1 MSESVRWLDEDEQ
14 DLWRTILQA
23 NRKISRVLDEP
34 LLNASGL
41 STAEYGV
48 LGVRSEAPDQCP
60 RLCALFD

>member
-23 NRKISRVLDEP
+23 NRKISRVLDET

-41 STAEYGV
+41 STAEY
-48 LGVRSEAPDQCP
+48 
-60 RLCALFD
+60 